1 VRAAWATALG
11 AVLLLAT
18 ARVGVAPAEHCPV
31 VGVAEARATIAA
43 GVGWLAG
50 GQAADGMFTYS
61 NVLPGYNVVR
71 HAGVLLSLEHAAGI
85 GVDGAAAAGDAGR
98 AWAVERLVPAGGG
111 VALPEL
117 DGTARTGA
125 SALFTRALLLRQ
137 DRTGSSV
144 DDEVL
149 RGLGRFLAS
158 QVVDGGAVS
167 SRWDPATDAPVPG
180 VHDRFFTGQV
190 LWALHGLIDAGL
202 ADEGVDEAAAAVG
215 EYLPRR
221 DGEEHLFP
229 PVSDH
234 WGAYAYDGLGLD
246 RLSPEQR
253 AHAERLVGVIGV
265 QVRGESTR
273 WRGGIV
279 GALRGGTA
287 SGSGLGTL
295 GEGGLALLRLL
306 GPDRAPGLDVRMRCV
321 AGMLVE
327 RQEPDG
333 GWYRDGVTRMDDQQ
347 HAISALVAALPLLAE
362 PADVVGGG
370 EQPHSL
376 AWLVLLGAAAAWP
389 VRRTPAAVP
398 GVVAAAVLVLLSGPI
413 LDALDISPASS
424 RAAAGVA
431 LGVAALGVLAA
442 PAAAATLGVVAAT
455 GAVLAVGVGADD
467 GAPALLAVGVAAVVV
482 FTVPDRLRGPVG
494 ARVGAVG
501 ALLLAADLV
510 VDGVMGV

>member
-1 VRAAWATALG
+1 MRAAWAALG
-11 AVLLLAT
+11 AVVLLAT
-18 ARVGVAPAEHCPV
+18 ARVGVAPTEHCPA
-31 VGVAEARATIAA
+31 VGVPEARAAIAD

-50 GQAADGMFTYS
+50 GQADDGMFTYS

-71 HAGVLLSLEHAAGI
+71 HAGVVLSLEHAAAV
-85 GVDGAAAAGDAGR
+85 GVDGAEEAGEGGR
-98 AWAVERLVPAGGG
+98 QWALDRLVPAGGG
-111 VALPEL
+111 LALPEL
-117 DGTARTGA
+117 DGAARTGA

-137 DRTGSSV
+137 DRTGSAD

-158 QVVDGGAVS
+158 QVVEGGAVS
-167 SRWDPATDAPVPG
+167 SRWDPATDAAVPG

-202 ADEGVDEAAAAVG
+202 ADDGVADAADAVG

-221 DGEEHLFP
+221 DRQEDFFP

-246 RLSPEQR
+246 RLTPEQR
-253 AHAERLVGVIGV
+253 AHAERLVGIIGV

-273 WRGGIV
+273 WRGGVV
-279 GALRGGTA
+279 GAVRGGLA

-295 GEGGLALLRLL
+295 GEGGSALLRLL
-306 GPDRAPGLDVRMRCV
+306 GPERAPGLDVRMRCV

-333 GWYRDGVTRMDDQQ
+333 AWYREGVTRMDDQQ
-347 HAISALVAALPLLAE
+347 HAISALVAALPLLDE

-376 AWLVLLGAAAAWP
+376 AWLIAVGVVAGWP
-389 VRRTPAAVP
+389 VRRSRAAVP
-398 GVVAAAVLVLLSGPI
+398 GVVVAVALVLLSGPI
-413 LDALDISPASS
+413 LEALDVSPASS
-424 RAAAGVA
+424 RAAAGVSLA
-431 LGVAALGVLAA
+431 VAALAVLAA
-442 PAAAATLGVVAAT
+442 PAAAGTVGVVAAA
-455 GAVLAVGVGADD
+455 GAVLALGLGADD
-467 GAPALLAVGVAAVVV
+467 GASALVAVGVAAAVV
-482 FTVPDRLRGPVG
+482 FAVPERVRGPIG
-494 ARVGAVG
+494 ARVVAVG

-510 VDGVMGV
+510 IDGVMGV